1 MKLLN
6 VYQPYLNN
14 LETKAV
20 SKVLKSGWLTNG
32 KTTFKFE
39 KKIEKFLKCNHALTV
54 NSCTNGLN
62 SVLHALGLK
71 KGDEII
77 TSPMTFISSI
87 HNLYNLGL
95 KIKLIDID
103 IKNYNIDINLLKKKI
118 TNKTKCILV
127 THYGGLPCEMNQI
140 FKICKNK
147 KIFIVEDAATA
158 LGAKI
163 NNKMV
168 GSFDNSTAVFSLYAN
183 KIITTGE
190 GGIITTKNRNLFK
203 KLKIIT
209 QCGID
214 KSPWKRSFSKKNY
227 FFQAVYPGF
236 KYNFTDIQSA
246 IGLEQIKKLN
256 KIIKYRKYLK
266 KIYQSNLKELI
277 KKKIIKLQES
287 EKKLYSSEYI
297 FTILLNNKK
306 IKFKRNDL
314 TEYLKK
320 KKINTTVH
328 YIPANKHKFYNNK
341 FKNFNLK
348 NSDYVYENILSVPYN
363 NHLKKTDIIYICKH
377 INEFILRNSI

>member
-118 TNKTKCILV
+118 TKQTKCILV

-214 KSPWKRSFSKKNY
+214 KSPWKRSF
-227 FFQAVYPGF
+227 
-236 KYNFTDIQSA
+236 
-246 IGLEQIKKLN
+246 
-256 KIIKYRKYLK
+256 
-266 KIYQSNLKELI
+266 
-277 KKKIIKLQES
+277 
-287 EKKLYSSEYI
+287 
-297 FTILLNNKK
+297 
-306 IKFKRNDL
+306 
-314 TEYLKK
+314 
-320 KKINTTVH
+320 
-328 YIPANKHKFYNNK
+328 
-341 FKNFNLK
+341 
-348 NSDYVYENILSVPYN
+348 
-363 NHLKKTDIIYICKH
+363 
-377 INEFILRNSI
+377 